1 MPLFV
6 GFEGTPGEANA
17 WRQPGTARE
26 RVSEI
31 ERREEDLLGR
41 AVFDRG
47 IRWTAGG
54 RSGVQDVTHGIER
67 AVEEGCVRVKE
78 DAHGQ
83 EWRAHSTRMERND
96 SCISRQIVRPPMRAW
111 AYVSVHCICLEAR
124 MVIAVS
130 KRHLLGRSM
139 FPVDFCIATETF
151 LGVVQGSFSMQA
163 NEHSLR

>member
-1 MPLFV
+1 MIDPSKVRRSQTRSLSAWIDAEVSDQGVVPLFV

-26 RVSEI
+26 RVSEL

-41 AVFDRG
+41 AVFDR
-47 IRWTAGG
+47 
-54 RSGVQDVTHGIER
+54 GIER

-111 AYVSVHCICLEAR
+111 AYVSVHCYVWKPE
-124 MVIAVS
+124 
-130 KRHLLGRSM
+130 
-139 FPVDFCIATETF
+139 
-151 LGVVQGSFSMQA
+151 
-163 NEHSLR
+163 